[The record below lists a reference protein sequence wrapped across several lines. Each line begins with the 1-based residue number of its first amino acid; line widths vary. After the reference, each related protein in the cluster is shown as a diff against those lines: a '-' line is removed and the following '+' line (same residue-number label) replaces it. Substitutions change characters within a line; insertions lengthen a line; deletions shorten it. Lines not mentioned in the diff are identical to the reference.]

1 MKKPLM
7 FLIAFLFI
15 TITSSAQDK
24 DYTDGKGNG
33 YFWLSLNI
41 NYNSPLYNPKYDL
54 LNIMLIH
61 YNWQKNS
68 WNEDY
73 LIDCRDE
80 ITRLLSEDKTES
92 TSFDTVIEK
101 IDSFYTDQ
109 STLPIPIV
117 NAYCYCIKEI
127 AGAGK
132 DELSKYKNELM
143 ERYKN

>member
-1 MKKPLM
+1 MRLENKMKKPLM

-61 YNWQKNS
+61 YNWQKNA

-109 STLPIPIV
+109 RKFTDTDSQMLIVTVLKKLPEPAKM
-117 NAYCYCIKEI
+117 N
-127 AGAGK
+127 
-132 DELSKYKNELM
+132 
-143 ERYKN
+143 